1 MFNNIANYSAELVL
15 KSHMHGWDPQFDGDK
30 ILREDMEKYGTEESV
45 QRPLNDV
52 YLNFLLSNQVDLQ
65 ILLHTYFWTELSP
78 IFKAELAEAFT
89 FFKALSPNSN
99 VNAEGLV
106 RAFKEARWP
115 QEYREA
121 LRVHKE
127 LLPKYDQF
135 GKQNLNFMEFSKLAL
150 DFTSKLDVDADCLHC
165 FRNTKDQ
172 ILTLIDF
179 MQCQREEIRPFN
191 LCTAVAKK
199 LNCKRHLDDVC
210 RAEVRYMPLQCTHES
225 LCEAASDLFKR
236 YGGIQTEVLNA

>member
-1 MFNNIANYSAELVL
+1 
-15 KSHMHGWDPQFDGDK
+15 
-30 ILREDMEKYGTEESV
+30 
-45 QRPLNDV
+45 
-52 YLNFLLSNQVDLQ
+52 
-65 ILLHTYFWTELSP
+65 
-78 IFKAELAEAFT
+78 
-89 FFKALSPNSN
+89 

-179 MQCQREEIRPFN
+179 MQCQRSNFKNREEIRPFN

-225 LCEAASDLFKR
+225 LCEAANDLFKR
-236 YGGIQTEVLNA
+236 YGGIRKVFIPETEFLNA